1 MMKPETALLELSV
14 MNATY
19 DRQDF
24 TDTVVDAIK
33 RGIPTELVTRLEELW
48 EKTKVVA
55 GEVINV
61 GKIIVAKIMEFLK
74 NNPGMALGIALGAVL
89 GAMVSLIPFLG
100 PLIAPLAAA
109 VAAIYGSL
117 VGTSIDDGDGSAS
130 LMASAISLANKFLK
144 LFADIINSVASYWND
159 K

>member
-1 MMKPETALLELSV
+1 MKPETALLELSV

-19 DRQDF
+19 DKHDF

-33 RGIPTELVTRLEELW
+33 RGIPPELVTRLEELW
-48 EKTKVVA
+48 KKTKVVA
-55 GEVINV
+55 GEVVNI

-74 NNPGMALGIALGAVL
+74 NNPGMSLGIALGAAL
-89 GAMVSLIPFLG
+89 GAMVSLIPLLG

-109 VAAIYGSL
+109 VAAIYGGL
-117 VGTSIDDGDGSAS
+117 VGTSIDDGDVSAS